1 MKNVLRVSTL
11 FVFLLSPIAGYADN
25 SLSKME
31 CQKLKKD
38 IVEYVKDRLAD
49 KDSGSKFRRE
59 ERAKGKGSYVNVR
72 GYGRASYALNVYEHL
87 CASD

>member
-49 KDSGSKFRRE
+49 KDSGSKYRRE
-59 ERAKGKGSYVNVR
+59 ERAKGVGSSVNIL
-72 GYGRASYALNVYEHL
+72 GYRNSSSALNVYEHL
-87 CASD
+87 CGSD